1 MCVCVFNKGSVHVT
15 LCSWTAV
22 WVSSY
27 PGTVFPSI
35 VSCVLQS
42 RGRPATDW
50 RTLHLNLSRCLQ
62 LWTGGDGGVRGG
74 SVMFG
79 YTSHDDIQR
88 STCNVFERFY
98 THSVPHTSPYVTPA
112 CQSFRQ
118 RPLEGLY
125 SWPFTLVRHLSSAHT
140 DEQQHGGSSPLQHC
154 HSWPTVPKS
163 RGKNKPSLTSTFT
176 LDICDPFMTAWPWK
190 VWHSHICQIFN
201 VFLRFND
208 GKSIIY
214 IYLNISK
221 ISNS

>member
-1 MCVCVFNKGSVHVT
+1 MFNKGSVHVT

-27 PGTVFPSI
+27 PGTVFPPI

-62 LWTGGDGGVRGG
+62 LWTGGDEGVRGG

-154 HSWPTVPKS
+154 HS
-163 RGKNKPSLTSTFT
+163 
-176 LDICDPFMTAWPWK
+176 
-190 VWHSHICQIFN
+190 
-201 VFLRFND
+201 
-208 GKSIIY
+208 
-214 IYLNISK
+214 
-221 ISNS
+221 